1 VNSVELVFVEGGYFE
16 VDGITFLFQMHTG
29 TDTPPPTPVLYQN
42 HPNPFNPSTTISYYL
57 PERDRVRIT
66 IYDITGTFIIRLE
79 DRERSEGHYAVTW
92 DGTNGSGAR
101 VGAGL
106 YLCRMKTRR
115 AVTSRK
121 MILLP

>member
-1 VNSVELVFVEGGYFE
+1 M
-16 VDGITFLFQMHTG
+16 DGITLYFQMHTG
-29 TDTPPPTPVLYQN
+29 TETPPPTPVLYQN
-42 HPNPFNPSTTISYYL
+42 YPNPFNPSTTISYYL

-66 IYDITGTFIIRLE
+66 IYDITGMFIVRLE
-79 DRERSEGHYAVTW
+79 NRERPEGHNAVTW
-92 DGTNGSGAR
+92 DGTNGSGTR

-106 YLCRMKTRR
+106 YLCQLKTTH